1 MRADADD
8 PKWRAR
14 KGGVN
19 KLSHS
24 EVDTAPSTVPLTEI
38 EHVLARNLLVQSA
51 ERIFVKDR
59 DSRFLFVS
67 AGWLAAYGQGRSLT
81 DVIGLSDFDLFS
93 EAHAAGAR
101 AEELR
106 VMETGEPVLTQV
118 GEESFLERPRL
129 WGQTLRLPLRDELG
143 NIIGTWGIG
152 QTAQTRA
159 EQALSESRERLE
171 ASEQMRRLMFEGNPQ
186 AICLYD
192 QNTLDVIAVNNAA
205 VSIYGYSHDEWLSM
219 RVTDL
224 LPPEEIDACFAA
236 FALPGEQ
243 TAIGVRRF
251 HSRRHIH
258 KDGTVHD
265 VEVTSTD
272 VVLDGRRCRVASI
285 QDVTERNFAAAE
297 LAAARDAA
305 VEASNVKSAFLATI
319 SHEIRTPMNG
329 VLGMT
334 ELLLDTPLSKDQR
347 ALAAQVAESG
357 ELMLELINDILDI
370 AKIEAG
376 QLEMDVADFAL
387 RETIEQACA
396 VATLQADAKGLA
408 FELRIA
414 GDVPDEARGD
424 GRRLRQILLNLIS
437 NAVKFTTEGKVTV
450 TAERL
455 ANATLR
461 VEVLDTGIGIAPG
474 ILDKMFEPFTQAD
487 VSTTRNFGG
496 TGLGLAI
503 ARELVQLMG
512 GTIGAHSHA
521 GTGSTFWIEIPLSPD
536 AQAEEPASGQ
546 LLTHDT
552 TLSPWPTA
560 PLILVAEDS
569 PVNQIVAARTL
580 ERCGCRAAVASD
592 GLQALEMLAERPYDA
607 VLMDCQMPG
616 MDGYEATQALRASE
630 PPGRRI
636 PVIAMTAHAM
646 AGDRERCLAAGM
658 DDYITKPMHREQL
671 ADALRRWI
679 PATPEQTAA

>member
-1 MRADADD
+1 MIQRGAPTEGENTLGRSKTDA
-8 PKWRAR
+8 A
-14 KGGVN
+14 
-19 KLSHS
+19 L
-24 EVDTAPSTVPLTEI
+24 TTVSLTEM
-38 EHVLARNLLVQSA
+38 ENVLTRNLLVQSG

-59 DSRFLFVS
+59 DSRFLLVS
-67 AGWLAAYGQGRSLT
+67 AGWLAAYGQGRSL
-81 DVIGLSDFDLFS
+81 DEVIGRSDFDFFS
-93 EAHAAGAR
+93 ETHASGAR
-101 AEELR
+101 AEELK
-106 VMETGEPVLTQV
+106 VMETGEPLLTQV
-118 GEESFLERPRL
+118 GEEAFLERPRL
-129 WGQTLRLPLRDELG
+129 WGQTLRLPLRDENG

-171 ASEQMRRLMFEGNPQ
+171 ASEHMRRLMFEGNPQ
-186 AICLYD
+186 AIFLYD
-192 QNTLDVIAVNNAA
+192 QETLDVIAVNNAA
-205 VSIYGYSHDEWLSM
+205 VSIYGYSHEEWLSM
-219 RVTDL
+219 KSTAV
-224 LPPEEIDACFAA
+224 LPPEDVKACFAT

-243 TAIGVRRF
+243 TDLGVRRF
-251 HSRRHIH
+251 HARRHVY
-258 KDGTVHD
+258 KDGSIHD

-272 VVLDGRRCRVASI
+272 VTLDGRPCRVASV
-285 QDVTERNFAAAE
+285 QDVTERNLAAAE
-297 LAAARDAA
+297 LATARDAA

-334 ELLLDTPLSKDQR
+334 ELLLDTPLDDDQR

-396 VATLQADAKGLA
+396 VAALQADAKGLA

-414 GDVPDEARGD
+414 DDVPEEARGD

-437 NAVKFTTEGKVTV
+437 NAVKFTTEGRVTV
-450 TAERL
+450 SVERL
-455 ANATLR
+455 ANASLR
-461 VEVLDTGIGIAPG
+461 IEVLDTGIGISPE

-503 ARELVQLMG
+503 ARELAQLMG
-512 GTIGAHSHA
+512 GTIGARSHA
-521 GTGSTFWIEIPLSPD
+521 GTGSTFWIEIPLSPEVEAD
-536 AQAEEPASGQ
+536 DPVSGPA
-546 LLTHDT
+546 LTHDT
-552 TLSPWPTA
+552 TFSPWQAA

-580 ERCGCRAAVASD
+580 ERCGCRADVAGD
-592 GLQALEMLAERPYDA
+592 GLEAIEMLAQRPYDA

-616 MDGYEATQALRASE
+616 MDGYEATRAIRASE
-630 PPGRRI
+630 PAGQRI

-671 ADALRRWI
+671 IEALRRWI
-679 PATPEQTAA
+679 PDAPQESAA